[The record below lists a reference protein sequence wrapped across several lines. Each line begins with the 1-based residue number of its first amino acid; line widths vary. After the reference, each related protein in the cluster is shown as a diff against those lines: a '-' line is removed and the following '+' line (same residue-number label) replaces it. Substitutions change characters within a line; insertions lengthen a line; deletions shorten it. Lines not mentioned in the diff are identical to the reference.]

1 MRVWSRSRAGQARP
15 AAVNG
20 CGSLASHLR
29 SRASTC
35 PGPNSQPLGAPAWPV
50 GDRSGPGTEI
60 SAARPETL
68 ESNLLPVVLPPLV
81 YSAPCTAGE
90 DREVHETL
98 REAYQYQ

>member
-1 MRVWSRSRAGQARP
+1 MSMAPHRRR
-15 AAVNG
+15 
-20 CGSLASHLR
+20 CLR
-29 SRASTC
+29 SSGTRSASSGERARRRL
-35 PGPNSQPLGAPAWPV
+35 PDLADPQGRP
-50 GDRSGPGTEI
+50 RTEI

-98 REAYQYQ
+98 REAYQYH